1 MTYLSPVMYVCSMME
16 RQPQMSS
23 TLIEEQ
29 RTLQKRE
36 MAQAARDPNRF
47 QV

>member
-1 MTYLSPVMYVCSMME
+1 MYVCSMME